1 MSGACN
7 CPMTVLSTL
16 LKADGMGLA
25 ERLSEWLLRRRERQ
39 EERNMRQVTAY
50 FGSLLKKRR
59 ADAGAILQSV
69 RDYRDCPEVTRKQ
82 AELLLEHRFFRYVY
96 QTGYPEWRA
105 VMDALKETR
114 YGMREGAAIPR
125 SVKEA
130 AESPMLRLAAQYKVL
145 EHEYTRR
152 NAPQPLSPE
161 AQAER
166 DAAHRLL
173 NCCMREGDLDA
184 LKRLALKGEKPD
196 DSVAIRHGLA
206 EGYRRL
212 EELSREWNEEMRGDN
227 HTVMEQ
233 IELREADERGRLMR
247 QAAALY
253 ERKTGGKLPGDYLE
267 AVKAERALLHGL
279 ARHGWDGQRE
289 VPKETVEKYG
299 LTEDFAGIV
308 RLRWDYHLSEDNG
321 DFSRDYPEA
330 AIGRHN
336 RAIRE
341 RAAKELAG
349 LEARLFPEKAASRE
363 RKAAHLR
370 ADNRASPTASLRR
383 ERKERPASGKPG
395 KQTGGSPGKENQ
407 NVGQP

>member
-1 MSGACN
+1 
-7 CPMTVLSTL
+7 
-16 LKADGMGLA
+16 MGLA

-39 EERNMRQVTAY
+39 EERNMRQVAAY
-50 FGSLLKKRR
+50 FGSLLNKRR

-125 SVKEA
+125 SVRE
-130 AESPMLRLAAQYKVL
+130 AQYKVL
-145 EHEYTRR
+145 EYEYTRR

-206 EGYRRL
+206 EGYHRL
-212 EELSREWNEEMRGDN
+212 EELSREWSEEMRGDN

-233 IELREADERGRLMR
+233 IELREADERGKLMR

-253 ERKTGGKLPGDYLE
+253 ERKTGGRLPGDYLE

-299 LTEDFAGIV
+299 LTEDFAGIA

-370 ADNRASPTASLRR
+370 ADNRASPTASLKR
-383 ERKERPASGKPG
+383 ERKEPPG
-395 KQTGGSPGKENQ
+395 KRQTGETGRRKPPGRRIRM
-407 NVGQP
+407 

>member
-1 MSGACN
+1 
-7 CPMTVLSTL
+7 MTVLSTL

-130 AESPMLRLAAQYKVL
+130 AMLRLAAQYKVL

-212 EELSREWNEEMRGDN
+212 EELSREWSEEMRGDN

-233 IELREADERGRLMR
+233 IELREADERGKLMR

-253 ERKTGGKLPGDYLE
+253 ERKTGGRLPGDYLE

-299 LTEDFAGIV
+299 LTEDFAGIA

-321 DFSRDYPEA
+321 DLSRDYPEA

-370 ADNRASPTASLRR
+370 ADNRASPTVSVGR
-383 ERKERPASGKPG
+383 EQKEPPG
-395 KQTGGSPGKENQ
+395 KRQAGETDRRKPPGRRIRM
-407 NVGQP
+407 

>member
-1 MSGACN
+1 
-7 CPMTVLSTL
+7 MTVSSTL

-25 ERLSEWLLRRRERQ
+25 EKLSEWLLRRRERQ
-39 EERNMRQVTAY
+39 EERNMRQVAAY
-50 FGSLLKKRR
+50 FGSLLNKRR

-69 RDYRDCPEVTRKQ
+69 RNYRDCPEVTRKQ

-96 QTGYPEWRA
+96 QTSYPEWRA

-125 SVKEA
+125 SVREA
-130 AESPMLRLAAQYKVL
+130 AESPMLRLEAQYKVL
-145 EHEYTRR
+145 EYEYTRR

-212 EELSREWNEEMRGDN
+212 EELSREWSEEMRGDN

-233 IELREADERGRLMR
+233 IELREAGERGRLMR

-253 ERKTGGKLPGDYLE
+253 EKKTGGRLPGDYLE

-299 LTEDFAGIV
+299 LTRDFAGIA

-330 AIGRHN
+330 AMDATTVPSGSVRRKNWQVWKRGCSPKRRQVGNGR
-336 RAIRE
+336 
-341 RAAKELAG
+341 
-349 LEARLFPEKAASRE
+349 
-363 RKAAHLR
+363 LR
-370 ADNRASPTASLRR
+370 TCGRTTGQAPRHRSNGNGRS
-383 ERKERPASGKPG
+383 RPASGKPG
-395 KQTGGSPGKENQ
+395 RQAGGSLRGEESECRTTINF
-407 NVGQP
+407 

>member
-1 MSGACN
+1 
-7 CPMTVLSTL
+7 
-16 LKADGMGLA
+16 MGLA
-25 ERLSEWLLRRRERQ
+25 EKLSEWLFRRRERQ
-39 EERNMRQVTAY
+39 EERNMRQATAY
-50 FGSLLKKRR
+50 FGSLLNKRR

-125 SVKEA
+125 SVREA

-145 EHEYTRR
+145 EYEYTRR

-196 DSVAIRHGLA
+196 DSVAIRHGL
-206 EGYRRL
+206 
-212 EELSREWNEEMRGDN
+212 
-227 HTVMEQ
+227 
-233 IELREADERGRLMR
+233 
-247 QAAALY
+247 
-253 ERKTGGKLPGDYLE
+253 
-267 AVKAERALLHGL
+267 
-279 ARHGWDGQRE
+279 
-289 VPKETVEKYG
+289 
-299 LTEDFAGIV
+299 TEDFAGIA

-321 DFSRDYPEA
+321 DLSRDYPEA

-370 ADNRASPTASLRR
+370 ADNRASPTASLKR
-383 ERKERPASGKPG
+383 ERKEPPG
-395 KQTGGSPGKENQ
+395 KRQTGETGRRKPPGRRIRM
-407 NVGQP
+407 

>member
-1 MSGACN
+1 M
-7 CPMTVLSTL
+7 
-16 LKADGMGLA
+16 KADGMGLA
-25 ERLSEWLLRRRERQ
+25 EKLSEWLFRRRERQ
-39 EERNMRQVTAY
+39 EERNMRQATAY
-50 FGSLLKKRR
+50 FGSLLNKRR

-125 SVKEA
+125 SVREA

-145 EHEYTRR
+145 EYEYTRR

-233 IELREADERGRLMR
+233 IELREADERGKLMR
-247 QAAALY
+247 QAALY
-253 ERKTGGKLPGDYLE
+253 ERKTGGRLPGDYLE

-299 LTEDFAGIV
+299 LTEDFAGIA

-321 DFSRDYPEA
+321 DLSRDYPEA

-370 ADNRASPTASLRR
+370 ADNRASPTASLKR
-383 ERKERPASGKPG
+383 ERKEPPG
-395 KQTGGSPGKENQ
+395 KRQTGETGRRKPPGRRIRM
-407 NVGQP
+407 

>member
-1 MSGACN
+1 
-7 CPMTVLSTL
+7 MTVLSTL

-25 ERLSEWLLRRRERQ
+25 EKLSEWLLRRRERQ
-39 EERNMRQVTAY
+39 EERNMRQVAAY
-50 FGSLLKKRR
+50 FGSLLNKRR

-125 SVKEA
+125 SVREA

-145 EHEYTRR
+145 EYENTRC

-196 DSVAIRHGLA
+196 DSIAIRHGLA

-212 EELSREWNEEMRGDN
+212 EELSREWSEEMRGDN

-233 IELREADERGRLMR
+233 IELRE
-247 QAAALY
+247 
-253 ERKTGGKLPGDYLE
+253 
-267 AVKAERALLHGL
+267 
-279 ARHGWDGQRE
+279 

-299 LTEDFAGIV
+299 LTRDFAGIA

-370 ADNRASPTASLRR
+370 ADNRASPTASLKR
-383 ERKERPASGKPG
+383 ERKEPPG
-395 KQTGGSPGKENQ
+395 KRQTGETGRRKPPGRRIRM
-407 NVGQP
+407 

>member
-1 MSGACN
+1 
-7 CPMTVLSTL
+7 
-16 LKADGMGLA
+16 MGLA
-25 ERLSEWLLRRRERQ
+25 EKLSEWLFRRRERQ
-39 EERNMRQVTAY
+39 EERNMRQATAY
-50 FGSLLKKRR
+50 FGSLLNKRR

-125 SVKEA
+125 SVREA

-145 EHEYTRR
+145 EYEYTRR

-233 IELREADERGRLMR
+233 IELREADERGKLMR
-247 QAAALY
+247 QAA
-253 ERKTGGKLPGDYLE
+253 GDYLE

-299 LTEDFAGIV
+299 LTEDFAGIA

-321 DFSRDYPEA
+321 DLSRDYPEA

-370 ADNRASPTASLRR
+370 ADNRASPTASLKR
-383 ERKERPASGKPG
+383 ERKEPPG
-395 KQTGGSPGKENQ
+395 KRQTGETGRRKPPGRRIRM
-407 NVGQP
+407 

>member
-1 MSGACN
+1 
-7 CPMTVLSTL
+7 
-16 LKADGMGLA
+16 MGLA
-25 ERLSEWLLRRRERQ
+25 EKLSEWLFRRRERQ
-39 EERNMRQVTAY
+39 EERNMRQVAAY
-50 FGSLLKKRR
+50 FGSLLNKRR

-125 SVKEA
+125 SVREA

-145 EHEYTRR
+145 EYEYTRR

-233 IELREADERGRLMR
+233 IELREADERGKLMR
-247 QAAALY
+247 QAALY
-253 ERKTGGKLPGDYLE
+253 ERKTGGRLPGDYLE

-299 LTEDFAGIV
+299 LTEDFAGIA

-321 DFSRDYPEA
+321 DLSRDYPEA

-370 ADNRASPTASLRR
+370 ADNRASPTASLKR
-383 ERKERPASGKPG
+383 ERKEPPG
-395 KQTGGSPGKENQ
+395 KRQTGETGRRKPPGRRIRM
-407 NVGQP
+407 

>member
-1 MSGACN
+1 
-7 CPMTVLSTL
+7 MTVLSTL

-82 AELLLEHRFFRYVY
+82 AELLEHRFFRYVY

-114 YGMREGAAIPR
+114 YGMRERAAIPR

-145 EHEYTRR
+145 EHEYTSR

-212 EELSREWNEEMRGDN
+212 EELSREWSEEMRGDN

-233 IELREADERGRLMR
+233 IELREADERGKLMR

-253 ERKTGGKLPGDYLE
+253 ERKTGGILPGDYLE

-299 LTEDFAGIV
+299 LMEDFAGIA

-321 DFSRDYPEA
+321 DLSRDYPEA

-370 ADNRASPTASLRR
+370 ADNRASPTASLKR
-383 ERKERPASGKPG
+383 ERKEPPG
-395 KQTGGSPGKENQ
+395 KRQAGETGRRKPPGRRIRM
-407 NVGQP
+407 

>member
-1 MSGACN
+1 
-7 CPMTVLSTL
+7 MTVLSTL

-130 AESPMLRLAAQYKVL
+130 AE
-145 EHEYTRR
+145 
-152 NAPQPLSPE
+152 
-161 AQAER
+161 R

-212 EELSREWNEEMRGDN
+212 EELSREWSEEMRGDN

-233 IELREADERGRLMR
+233 IELREADERGKLMR

-253 ERKTGGKLPGDYLE
+253 ERKTGGRLPGDYLE

-299 LTEDFAGIV
+299 LTEDFAGIA

-321 DFSRDYPEA
+321 DLSRDYPEA

-370 ADNRASPTASLRR
+370 ADNRASPTASLKR
-383 ERKERPASGKPG
+383 ERKEPPG
-395 KQTGGSPGKENQ
+395 KRQTGETGRRKPPGRRIRM
-407 NVGQP
+407 

>member
-1 MSGACN
+1 
-7 CPMTVLSTL
+7 MTVLSTL

-39 EERNMRQVTAY
+39 EERDMRQVTAY

-125 SVKEA
+125 SVREA
-130 AESPMLRLAAQYKVL
+130 AEYKVL

-212 EELSREWNEEMRGDN
+212 EELSREWSEEMRGDN

-253 ERKTGGKLPGDYLE
+253 ERKTGGRLPGDYLE

-299 LTEDFAGIV
+299 LTEDFAGIA
-308 RLRWDYHLSEDNG
+308 RLRWNYHLSEDNG
-321 DFSRDYPEA
+321 DLSRDYPEA

-370 ADNRASPTASLRR
+370 ADNRASPTASLKR
-383 ERKERPASGKPG
+383 ERKEPPG
-395 KQTGGSPGKENQ
+395 KRQTGETGRRKPPGRRIRM
-407 NVGQP
+407 

>member
-1 MSGACN
+1 
-7 CPMTVLSTL
+7 
-16 LKADGMGLA
+16 MGLA
-25 ERLSEWLLRRRERQ
+25 EKLSEWLLRRRERQ
-39 EERNMRQVTAY
+39 EERNMRQVAAY
-50 FGSLLKKRR
+50 FGSLLNKRR

-125 SVKEA
+125 SVREA

-145 EHEYTRR
+145 EYENTRR

-196 DSVAIRHGLA
+196 DSIAIRHGLA

-212 EELSREWNEEMRGDN
+212 EELSREWSEEMRGDN

-233 IELREADERGRLMR
+233 IELREADERGKLMR

-253 ERKTGGKLPGDYLE
+253 EKKTGGRLPGDYLE

-289 VPKETVEKYG
+289 VPKESVEKYG
-299 LTEDFAGIV
+299 LTEDFAGIA

-363 RKAAHLR
+363 RKVAHLR
-370 ADNRASPTASLRR
+370 ADNRASPTASLKR
-383 ERKERPASGKPG
+383 ERKEPPGKRQTGETGRGKP
-395 KQTGGSPGKENQ
+395 PGRRIRM
-407 NVGQP
+407 

>member
-1 MSGACN
+1 
-7 CPMTVLSTL
+7 
-16 LKADGMGLA
+16 MGLA
-25 ERLSEWLLRRRERQ
+25 EKLSEWLLRRRERQ
-39 EERNMRQVTAY
+39 EERNMRQAKAY
-50 FGSLLKKRR
+50 FGSLLNKRR

-96 QTGYPEWRA
+96 QTGYPEWR

-114 YGMREGAAIPR
+114 YGMREGSAIPR
-125 SVKEA
+125 SVREA
-130 AESPMLRLAAQYKVL
+130 AESPILRLAAQYKVL

-233 IELREADERGRLMR
+233 IELREADERGKLMR

-253 ERKTGGKLPGDYLE
+253 ERKTGGRLPGDYLE

-299 LTEDFAGIV
+299 LTEDFAGIA

-370 ADNRASPTASLRR
+370 ADNRASPTASLKR
-383 ERKERPASGKPG
+383 EQKEPPG
-395 KQTGGSPGKENQ
+395 KRQAGETGRRKPPGRRIRM
-407 NVGQP
+407 

>member
-1 MSGACN
+1 
-7 CPMTVLSTL
+7 MTVLSTL

-25 ERLSEWLLRRRERQ
+25 EKLSEWLLRRRER
-39 EERNMRQVTAY
+39 NMRQVAAY
-50 FGSLLKKRR
+50 FGSLLNKRR

-96 QTGYPEWRA
+96 QTSYPEWRA

-125 SVKEA
+125 SVREA
-130 AESPMLRLAAQYKVL
+130 AESPMLRLEAQYKVL
-145 EHEYTRR
+145 EYEYTRR

-206 EGYRRL
+206 DGYRRL
-212 EELSREWNEEMRGDN
+212 EELSREWSEEMRGDN

-233 IELREADERGRLMR
+233 IELRKADERGRLMR
-247 QAAALY
+247 QPPPFT
-253 ERKTGGKLPGDYLE
+253 R
-267 AVKAERALLHGL
+267 R
-279 ARHGWDGQRE
+279 R
-289 VPKETVEKYG
+289 
-299 LTEDFAGIV
+299 
-308 RLRWDYHLSEDNG
+308 
-321 DFSRDYPEA
+321 
-330 AIGRHN
+330 
-336 RAIRE
+336 
-341 RAAKELAG
+341 RAA
-349 LEARLFPEKAASRE
+349 
-363 RKAAHLR
+363 
-370 ADNRASPTASLRR
+370 DC
-383 ERKERPASGKPG
+383 PATIWKR
-395 KQTGGSPGKENQ
+395 
-407 NVGQP
+407 

>member
-1 MSGACN
+1 
-7 CPMTVLSTL
+7 MTVLSIL
-16 LKADGMGLA
+16 LKADGMGLV

-39 EERNMRQVTAY
+39 EERNMRQVAAY
-50 FGSLLKKRR
+50 FGSLLNKRR

-82 AELLLEHRFFRYVY
+82 AELLEHRFFRYVY

-145 EHEYTRR
+145 EYEYTRR

-212 EELSREWNEEMRGDN
+212 EELSREWSEEMRGDN

-233 IELREADERGRLMR
+233 IELREADERGKLMR

-299 LTEDFAGIV
+299 LTEDFAGIA

-370 ADNRASPTASLRR
+370 ADNRASPTASLKR
-383 ERKERPASGKPG
+383 ERKEPPG
-395 KQTGGSPGKENQ
+395 KRQTGETGRRKPPGRRIRM
-407 NVGQP
+407 

>member
-1 MSGACN
+1 
-7 CPMTVLSTL
+7 MTVLSTL

-212 EELSREWNEEMRGDN
+212 EELSREWSEE
-227 HTVMEQ
+227 
-233 IELREADERGRLMR
+233 MR

-253 ERKTGGKLPGDYLE
+253 ERKTGGRLPGDYLE

-299 LTEDFAGIV
+299 LTEDFAGIA

-321 DFSRDYPEA
+321 DLSRDYPEA

-370 ADNRASPTASLRR
+370 ADNRASPTVSVGR
-383 ERKERPASGKPG
+383 EQKEPPG
-395 KQTGGSPGKENQ
+395 KRQAGETDRRKPPGRRIRM
-407 NVGQP
+407 

>member
-1 MSGACN
+1 
-7 CPMTVLSTL
+7 
-16 LKADGMGLA
+16 MGLA

-114 YGMREGAAIPR
+114 YGMRE
-125 SVKEA
+125 A

-212 EELSREWNEEMRGDN
+212 EELSREWSEEMRGDN

-233 IELREADERGRLMR
+233 IELREADERGKLMR

-253 ERKTGGKLPGDYLE
+253 ERKTGGRLPGDYLE

-299 LTEDFAGIV
+299 LTENFAGIA

-370 ADNRASPTASLRR
+370 ADNRASPTVSVGR
-383 ERKERPASGKPG
+383 EQKEPPG
-395 KQTGGSPGKENQ
+395 KRQAGETGRRKPPGRRIRI
-407 NVGQP
+407 

>member
-1 MSGACN
+1 
-7 CPMTVLSTL
+7 MTVLSTL

-82 AELLLEHRFFRYVY
+82 AELLEHRFFRYVY

-114 YGMREGAAIPR
+114 YGMRERAAIPR

-173 NCCMREGDLDA
+173 NCCMREGDPDA

-212 EELSREWNEEMRGDN
+212 EELSREWSEEMRGDN

-233 IELREADERGRLMR
+233 IELREADERGKLMR

-253 ERKTGGKLPGDYLE
+253 ERKTGGILPGDYLE

-299 LTEDFAGIV
+299 LMEDFAGIA

-321 DFSRDYPEA
+321 DLSRDYPEA

-349 LEARLFPEKAASRE
+349 LEARLFLEKAASRE

-370 ADNRASPTASLRR
+370 ADNRASPTASLKR
-383 ERKERPASGKPG
+383 ERKEPPG
-395 KQTGGSPGKENQ
+395 KRQTGETGRRKPPGRRIRM
-407 NVGQP
+407 

>member
-1 MSGACN
+1 
-7 CPMTVLSTL
+7 
-16 LKADGMGLA
+16 MGLA

-39 EERNMRQVTAY
+39 EERNMRQVAAY
-50 FGSLLKKRR
+50 FGSLLNKRR

-125 SVKEA
+125 SVREA
-130 AESPMLRLAAQYKVL
+130 AESPMLRLEAQYKVL
-145 EHEYTRR
+145 EYEYTRR

-206 EGYRRL
+206 EGYHRL
-212 EELSREWNEEMRGDN
+212 EELSREWSEEMRGDN

-233 IELREADERGRLMR
+233 IELREADERGKLMR

-253 ERKTGGKLPGDYLE
+253 ERKTGGRLPGDYLE

-299 LTEDFAGIV
+299 LTEDFAGIA

-321 DFSRDYPEA
+321 DFSRGLPGSRHRTPQPCHPGACGERTGRSGSEA
-330 AIGRHN
+330 V
-336 RAIRE
+336 
-341 RAAKELAG
+341 
-349 LEARLFPEKAASRE
+349 P
-363 RKAAHLR
+363 RKG
-370 ADNRASPTASLRR
+370 
-383 ERKERPASGKPG
+383 GKPG
-395 KQTGGSPGKENQ
+395 TEGCAPAGGQPGKPHGIAQTGTEGAARQAANRGDRQKEASGEKNQ

>member
-1 MSGACN
+1 
-7 CPMTVLSTL
+7 MTVLSTL

-212 EELSREWNEEMRGDN
+212 EELSREWSEEMRGDN

-233 IELREADERGRLMR
+233 IELREADERGKLMR
-247 QAAALY
+247 QAAAPLREEDGRHTARRLSGSGEGGTGAAPRARPPRLGRSAGSTEGDGGEVRADGGFCRHRPAKVGLPP
-253 ERKTGGKLPGDYLE
+253 ER
-267 AVKAERALLHGL
+267 
-279 ARHGWDGQRE
+279 GQR
-289 VPKETVEKYG
+289 
-299 LTEDFAGIV
+299 
-308 RLRWDYHLSEDNG
+308 
-321 DFSRDYPEA
+321 
-330 AIGRHN
+330 
-336 RAIRE
+336 
-341 RAAKELAG
+341 
-349 LEARLFPEKAASRE
+349 
-363 RKAAHLR
+363 
-370 ADNRASPTASLRR
+370 
-383 ERKERPASGKPG
+383 RPLP
-395 KQTGGSPGKENQ
+395 
-407 NVGQP
+407 

>member
-1 MSGACN
+1 
-7 CPMTVLSTL
+7 
-16 LKADGMGLA
+16 MGLA
-25 ERLSEWLLRRRERQ
+25 EKLSEWLLRRRERQ
-39 EERNMRQVTAY
+39 EERNLRQVAAY
-50 FGSLLKKRR
+50 FGSLLNKRR

-125 SVKEA
+125 SVREA

-145 EHEYTRR
+145 EYEYTRR

-212 EELSREWNEEMRGDN
+212 EELSREWSEEMRGDN

-233 IELREADERGRLMR
+233 IELREADERGKLMR

-253 ERKTGGKLPGDYLE
+253 ERKTGGRLPGDYLE

-299 LTEDFAGIV
+299 LTRDFAGIA

-370 ADNRASPTASLRR
+370 ADNRASPTASLKR
-383 ERKERPASGKPG
+383 ERKEPPGKRQTGETSRGKP
-395 KQTGGSPGKENQ
+395 PGRRIRM
-407 NVGQP
+407 

>member
-1 MSGACN
+1 
-7 CPMTVLSTL
+7 
-16 LKADGMGLA
+16 MGLA

-69 RDYRDCPEVTRKQ
+69 KDYRDCPEVTRKQ

-114 YGMREGAAIPR
+114 YGMR
-125 SVKEA
+125 EA

-253 ERKTGGKLPGDYLE
+253 ERKTGGRLPGDYLE

-299 LTEDFAGIV
+299 LTEDFAGIA

-321 DFSRDYPEA
+321 DLSRDYPEA
-330 AIGRHN
+330 AIGSHN

-370 ADNRASPTASLRR
+370 ADNRASPTASLKR
-383 ERKERPASGKPG
+383 ERKEPPG
-395 KQTGGSPGKENQ
+395 KRQAGETDRRKPP
-407 NVGQP
+407 VRRIRM

>member
-1 MSGACN
+1 MAAPPPGA
-7 CPMTVLSTL
+7 
-16 LKADGMGLA
+16 AGGA
-25 ERLSEWLLRRRERQ
+25 EHEAGNGVFREPA
-39 EERNMRQVTAY
+39 E
-50 FGSLLKKRR
+50 KRR

-212 EELSREWNEEMRGDN
+212 EELSREWSEEMRGDN

-233 IELREADERGRLMR
+233 IELREADERGKLMR

-253 ERKTGGKLPGDYLE
+253 ERKTGGRLPGDYLE

-299 LTEDFAGIV
+299 LTEDFAGIA

-321 DFSRDYPEA
+321 DLSRDYPEA

-370 ADNRASPTASLRR
+370 ADNRASPTASLKR
-383 ERKERPASGKPG
+383 ERKEPPG
-395 KQTGGSPGKENQ
+395 KRQAGETDRRKPPGRRIRM
-407 NVGQP
+407 

>member
-1 MSGACN
+1 
-7 CPMTVLSTL
+7 MTVLSTL

-212 EELSREWNEEMRGDN
+212 EELSREWSEEMRGDN

-233 IELREADERGRLMR
+233 IELREADERGKLMR

-253 ERKTGGKLPGDYLE
+253 ERKTGGRLPGDYLE

-299 LTEDFAGIV
+299 LTEDFAGIA

-321 DFSRDYPEA
+321 DLSRDYPEA
-330 AIGRHN
+330 AMDATTVPSGSGRRKN
-336 RAIRE
+336 WQVWKRGCSPKR
-341 RAAKELAG
+341 RQAG
-349 LEARLFPEKAASRE
+349 NGRLRTCGRTTGQAPRHRSNGNGRN
-363 RKAAHLR
+363 H
-370 ADNRASPTASLRR
+370 
-383 ERKERPASGKPG
+383 PASGKPG
-395 KQTGGSPGKENQ
+395 RQAGGSLRGEESECRTTINF
-407 NVGQP
+407 

>member
-1 MSGACN
+1 MAAPPPGA
-7 CPMTVLSTL
+7 
-16 LKADGMGLA
+16 AGGA
-25 ERLSEWLLRRRERQ
+25 EHEAGNGVFREPA
-39 EERNMRQVTAY
+39 E
-50 FGSLLKKRR
+50 KRR

-212 EELSREWNEEMRGDN
+212 EELSREWSEEMRGDN

-233 IELREADERGRLMR
+233 IELREADERGKLMR

-253 ERKTGGKLPGDYLE
+253 ERKTGGILPGDYLE

-299 LTEDFAGIV
+299 LMEDFAGIA

-321 DFSRDYPEA
+321 DLSRDYPEA

-370 ADNRASPTASLRR
+370 ADNRASPTASLKR
-383 ERKERPASGKPG
+383 ERKEPPG
-395 KQTGGSPGKENQ
+395 KRQAGETGRRKPPGRRIRM
-407 NVGQP
+407 